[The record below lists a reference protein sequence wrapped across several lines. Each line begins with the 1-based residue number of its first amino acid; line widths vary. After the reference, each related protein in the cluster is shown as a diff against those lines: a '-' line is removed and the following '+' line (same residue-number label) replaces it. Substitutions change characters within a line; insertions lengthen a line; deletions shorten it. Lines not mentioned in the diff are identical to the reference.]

1 MYRFLASTRWI
12 GWLLLVCIFAT
23 AFAFLGKWQMDRRES
38 ALTEISHVQR
48 NFDAAPIPFAEAQ
61 PLFERLPAEG
71 KWTPVSLRGSY
82 LAEDQIIVRNRI
94 SGSRPGYEV
103 LVPFRTAEGATV
115 VVNRGFLPIGN
126 DTAGK
131 PDSIPAPPAGTV
143 EVDVRLKAS
152 EPKLDR
158 GAPEG
163 QLASIDLP
171 DYAQQLE
178 YPISTGSY
186 GLMFKETPAPETAP
200 TQLQRPEEDEGPHL
214 SYSFQ
219 WFAFGVLVF
228 IGFGYAA
235 KQQARINREDR
246 EEAAAAAL
254 RGEEPMLHHAHRL
267 RKRPKKLVR
276 RDGSPTDEAQEDA
289 YLDELERQA
298 MLRAKDRSAA
308 DAPPAPGRDADA
320 ATGSK

>member
-12 GWLLLVCIFAT
+12 GWLLLVCLFAS
-23 AFAFLGKWQMDRRES
+23 AFAFLGNWQMDRREQ

-48 NFDAAPIPFAEAQ
+48 NFDAAPIPFTQAK
-61 PLFERLPAEG
+61 PLFDQLPADA
-71 KWTPVSLRGSY
+71 KWTPVTLQGSY
-82 LAEDQIIVRNRI
+82 IAEQQTIVRNRI

-103 LVPFRTAEGATV
+103 VVPFRTTEGTVV

-126 DTAGK
+126 ENAGQ
-131 PDSIPAPPAGTV
+131 PDHIPAPPAGTV
-143 EVDVRLKAS
+143 TVQVRLKAS

-171 DYAQQLE
+171 AFAQKLD
-178 YPISTGSY
+178 YPIATGSY
-186 GLMFKETPAPETAP
+186 GLMYKEDPAPAESPA
-200 TQLQRPEEDEGPHL
+200 QLQRPEEDEGPHL

-235 KQQARINREDR
+235 KQQARINREDK
-246 EEAAAAAL
+246 EAAAEAAL
-254 RGEEPMLHHAHRL
+254 RGEEPVLHQAHRM

-276 RDGSPTDEAQEDA
+276 RDGTPTDEAQEDA
-289 YLDELERQA
+289 YLDELERRAAEQQGTVEQSTGRQA
-298 MLRAKDRSAA
+298 
-308 DAPPAPGRDADA
+308 PAGRDAD
-320 ATGSK
+320 

>member
-12 GWLLLVCIFAT
+12 GWLLLVCLFAT

-48 NFDAAPIPFAEAQ
+48 NYDAAPIPFNEARG
-61 PLFERLPAEG
+61 LFELLPQDG
-71 KWTPVSLRGSY
+71 KWTPVTLRGSY
-82 LAEDQIIVRNRI
+82 LPEDEVVVRNRI
-94 SGSRPGYEV
+94 SGARPGYEV
-103 LVPFRTAEGATV
+103 LVPFRTAEGPV
-115 VVNRGFLPIGN
+115 VIVDRGFLPIGN
-126 DTAGK
+126 DNAGR

-143 EVDVRLKAS
+143 EVQVRLKAS
-152 EPKLDR
+152 EPQLDR

-163 QLASIDLP
+163 QLASIDLSTF
-171 DYAQQLE
+171 AQQLG
-178 YPISTGSY
+178 YPVATGSY
-186 GLMFKETPAPETAP
+186 GLMYLEDPAPSVAP
-200 TQLQRPEEDEGPHL
+200 IQLQRPEEDEGPHL

-235 KQQARINREDR
+235 KQQVRINREDKAER
-246 EEAAAAAL
+246 AEAAL
-254 RGEEPMLHHAHRL
+254 RGEEPVLHQAHRL

-276 RDGSPTDEAQEDA
+276 RDGSPTDEATEDA

-298 MLRAKDRSAA
+298 ADRGQGDSPQ
-308 DAPPAPGRDADA
+308 DATPAESQRTEAG
-320 ATGSK
+320 

>member
-12 GWLLLVCIFAT
+12 GWLLLVCLFAA
-23 AFAFLGKWQMDRRES
+23 AFAFLGNWQMDRREQ

-48 NFDAAPIPFAEAQ
+48 NFDAAPIPFAQAK
-61 PLFERLPAEG
+61 PLFEQFATDA
-71 KWTPVSLRGSY
+71 KWTPVTLEGSY
-82 LAEDQIIVRNRI
+82 LTEDQTIVRNRI

-103 LVPFRTAEGATV
+103 LVPFRTTDGTTV

-126 DTAGK
+126 ENAGQ

-143 EVDVRLKAS
+143 KVQVRMKAS

-171 DYAQQLE
+171 TFAAKLD
-178 YPISTGSY
+178 YPIATGSY
-186 GLMFKETPAPETAP
+186 GLMFLEDPAPANAP

-246 EEAAAAAL
+246 EEAAEAAL
-254 RGEEPMLHHAHRL
+254 RGEEPVLHQAHRM

-276 RDGSPTDEAQEDA
+276 RDGTPTDEAEEDA
-289 YLDELERQA
+289 YLDELER
-298 MLRAKDRSAA
+298 RAARHESSGRP
-308 DAPPAPGRDADA
+308 DAG
-320 ATGSK
+320 

>member
-23 AFAFLGKWQMDRRES
+23 AFAFLGKWQMDRREG

-48 NFDAAPIPFAEAQ
+48 NFDAAPLPFAEAK
-61 PLFERLPAEG
+61 PLFEALPADG
-71 KWTPVSLRGSY
+71 KWTPVHLEGSY
-82 LAEDQIIVRNRI
+82 LSEDQIIVRNRI

-103 LVPFRTAEGATV
+103 LVPFRTTEGTTV

-126 DTAGK
+126 DKAGQ

-163 QLASIDLP
+163 QLASVELP
-171 DYAQQLE
+171 AFAQKLD
-178 YPISTGSY
+178 YPIATGSY
-186 GLMFKETPAPETAP
+186 GLMFLENPAPDTAP

-254 RGEEPMLHHAHRL
+254 RGEEPVLHQAHRM

-289 YLDELERQA
+289 YLDELER
-298 MLRAKDRSAA
+298 RASERHVAGRA
-308 DAPPAPGRDADA
+308 DAE
-320 ATGSK
+320 

>member
-1 MYRFLASTRWI
+1 MS
-12 GWLLLVCIFAT
+12 
-23 AFAFLGKWQMDRRES
+23 S
-38 ALTEISHVQR
+38 
-48 NFDAAPIPFAEAQ
+48 
-61 PLFERLPAEG
+61 LPADA
-71 KWTPVSLRGSY
+71 KWTPVTLEGSY
-82 LAEDQIIVRNRI
+82 LTEDQTIVRNRI

-103 LVPFRTAEGATV
+103 LVPFRTTDGTTV

-126 DTAGK
+126 ENAGQ

-143 EVDVRLKAS
+143 KVQVRLKAS

-171 DYAQQLE
+171 AFAAKLD
-178 YPISTGSY
+178 YPIATGSY
-186 GLMFKETPAPETAP
+186 GLMFLEDPAPATAP

-246 EEAAAAAL
+246 EEAAEAAL
-254 RGEEPMLHHAHRL
+254 RGEEPVLHQAHRM

-276 RDGSPTDEAQEDA
+276 RDGTPTDEAEEDA
-289 YLDELERQA
+289 YLDELER
-298 MLRAKDRSAA
+298 RAARHEPSGRP
-308 DAPPAPGRDADA
+308 DAG
-320 ATGSK
+320 